1 MNKKSFEEFFQ
12 LKKEGKALD
21 CIDNLLKIMSVPT
34 LLAFIVLIAYMGFIP
49 LQMELHSI
57 LIIGVIYVVFG
68 FFVKHNACYSTCTFH
83 NTKRALILEVS
94 KYIEENLTLL
104 MGEKKAIGSV
114 DKFFDRFSQKLR
126 NDNYAAVA
134 AGTFPTLG
142 ILGTFISIALSM
154 PDFSAGSA
162 DALNHEITKLL
173 GGVGTAFYASIYGIF
188 LSLWWVFFEK
198 KGFSFIERELQE
210 IKEVFEKKLWSE
222 EELKRATF
230 VEQQLLNR
238 GLQETIKQSLSPDF
252 IQKLNDTI
260 NVQTGLLYKTLKAD
274 RVFHEELRKTYKSVV
289 EKFSII
295 TEKQEAIGEKLDLS
309 ITAANQ
315 SYTNLSDNVDK
326 LQSLSQL
333 FQSNY
338 DAMTSQN
345 ESSKE
350 VAEILD
356 KVISSFSMQT
366 ENITQT
372 LEITTNNFR
381 SSQSSIDGVS
391 ERLLNVSEAMDD
403 LVDRLVISTDK
414 QITVSEKLD
423 KSITVANT
431 SYETLSHNVAELES
445 LSKVFKNSQKL
456 IVSQNESSTKVA
468 DILATSLTELNSQT
482 HEISGFFSGFSTNLA
497 EAKTSIGSMSD
508 KLLDLSNGMLKLL
521 DGLDDVYSETTKKQ
535 MKGVNKSIAS
545 LEMLYSRFQDNIEN
559 TLQSFEQNS
568 MNIKNGNERMIDS
581 VKSFEESLEDSNIEL
596 LEKLDILIH
605 ATSKAKEIK

>member
-1 MNKKSFEEFFQ
+1 MNKKSFEEVFQ
-12 LKKEGKALD
+12 LKNEDKALN
-21 CIDNLLKIMSVPT
+21 CMDNLLKIMSVPT
-34 LLAFIVLIAYMGFIP
+34 LLTFIVLIAYMGFIP

-198 KGFSFIERELQE
+198 KGFSFIEKELQE

-238 GLQETIKQSLSPDF
+238 GLQETIKQSLSPEF
-252 IQKLNDTI
+252 IEKLNDTI

-289 EKFSII
+289 EKFSTI
-295 TEKQEAIGEKLDLS
+295 TDKQEAISEKLDLS

-315 SYTNLSDNVDK
+315 SYSNLSDNVDK

-366 ENITQT
+366 ENITHT
-372 LEITTNNFR
+372 LEITTDNFR
-381 SSQSSIDGVS
+381 TSQSSIDGVS
-391 ERLLNVSEAMDD
+391 GRLLHVSEAMDD

-414 QITVSEKLD
+414 QVTVSEKLD

-431 SYETLSHNVAELES
+431 SYETLSYNISELES
-445 LSKVFKNSQKL
+445 LSKIFKDSQKL
-456 IVSQNESSTKVA
+456 IVLQNESSTKVA
-468 DILATSLTELNSQT
+468 DIMATSLTELSSQT
-482 HEISGFFSGFSTNLA
+482 HEINGFFGEFSSNLA

-521 DGLDDVYSETTKKQ
+521 DGLDSAYSETNKKQ
-535 MKGVNKSIAS
+535 MKGIDKSVS
-545 LEMLYSRFQDNIEN
+545 TLEMLYTRFQDNIEKA
-559 TLQSFEQNS
+559 LKSFEKNS
-568 MNIKNGNERMIDS
+568 LNIKNGNEHMVDA
-581 VKSFEESLEDSNIEL
+581 VKSFEESLEDFNIEL

>member
-12 LKKEGKALD
+12 LNKEGKTLN
-21 CIDNLLKIMSVPT
+21 CIDNLIKIMSVPT
-34 LLAFIVLIAYMGFIP
+34 LLTFIVLIAYMGIIP

-198 KGFSFIERELQE
+198 KGFSLIERELQE

-295 TEKQEAIGEKLDLS
+295 TEKQEAISEQLDLS

-315 SYTNLSDNVDK
+315 SYSNLSNNVDK

-350 VAEILD
+350 VAEILN

-366 ENITQT
+366 ENITQS

-381 SSQSSIDGVS
+381 SSQNSIDGVS
-391 ERLLNVSEAMDD
+391 ERLLHVSEAMDD
-403 LVDRLVISTDK
+403 LVDRLVASTDK

-431 SYETLSHNVAELES
+431 SYETLSYNISELET
-445 LSKVFKNSQKL
+445 LSKVFKDSQKL
-456 IVSQNESSTKVA
+456 IVSQNESSIKVA
-468 DILATSLTELNSQT
+468 DIMAASLSELSTQT
-482 HEISGFFSGFSTNLA
+482 HEINGFFGGFSTNLS
-497 EAKTSIGSMSD
+497 EARTSIGSMSD

-521 DGLDDVYSETTKKQ
+521 DGLDSAYSETNKKQ
-535 MKGVNKSIAS
+535 MKGIDKSVAT
-545 LEMLYSRFQDNIEN
+545 LEMLYTRFQDNIEKA
-559 TLQSFEQNS
+559 LKSFEKNS
-568 MNIKNGNERMIDS
+568 LNIKNGSDRMVES

-605 ATSKAKEIK
+605 ATSKAKETK